1 MRDEWNIRNR
11 AALSGSYA
19 WALLLA
25 SAAAT
30 ADGVSP
36 ARAAGE
42 LFMERGFGWATVFLL
57 VLTWTLPAMGPRLV
71 ESDAVLRPASW
82 AARG

>member
-1 MRDEWNIRNR
+1 
-11 AALSGSYA
+11 
-19 WALLLA
+19 
-25 SAAAT
+25 
-30 ADGVSP
+30 
-36 ARAAGE
+36 
-42 LFMERGFGWATVFLL
+42 MERGFGWATVFLL